1 MVRLREDES
10 QFIIINILRLHR
22 LQSLLDG
29 GDERLGVR
37 NALLREGF
45 RRRVVFTCVDIKISR
60 RVHAIDASEGSQGP
74 PWSISTQ
81 TITLRLLLLL
91 LFLGLAVHGDQQL
104 GVALVLCR

>member
-10 QFIIINILRLHR
+10 QFIIINILRLDR
-22 LQSLLDG
+22 LQGLVDG
-29 GDERLGVR
+29 RDERLGVGD
-37 NALLREGF
+37 AFLREGF
-45 RRRVVFTCVDIKISR
+45 GRRVIFTCVDIKISR

-81 TITLRLLLLL
+81 TLTLRLLLLL
-91 LFLGLAVHGDQQL
+91 LFLRLRMHSDQQF